1 MKEFKILESH
11 ATYDENKDPAE
22 MNPLLTVINGTQ
34 NEIDNNIGKEEKIMK
49 KDDHLGQYTQLL
61 EKSSSQSTSSVVS
74 GSFSKE
80 KPQEDYVLQKKWC
93 NNGTGTAEE
102 TPVVHVVM
110 KENPVVRE
118 KVKEEIQRTDPTIPR
133 ACCSK
138 PVDFGPE
145 SGDQQFPYSSPIFLP
160 TQSVPPHS
168 TDSLDE
174 SDGAYS
180 KLNFGSFGMENPLMG
195 SSASCQRDSDYET
208 GNIKLCYHNM

>member
-1 MKEFKILESH
+1 MKEFKILENSDTGH
-11 ATYDENKDPAE
+11 ATIYDENKDPAE
-22 MNPLLTVINGTQ
+22 MNPLLTIIHKTQ
-34 NEIDNNIGKEEKIMK
+34 NEIDNNIGKEEKILK
-49 KDDHLGQYTQLL
+49 KDDHFGQYTQLL
-61 EKSSSQSTSSVVS
+61 ENSFSQSTSSVVS

-80 KPQEDYVLQKKWC
+80 KPQEDYVLQ
-93 NNGTGTAEE
+93 TGTAEE

-110 KENPVVRE
+110 KENPMVRE
-118 KVKEEIQRTDPTIPR
+118 KVKEEIQRTDPTILR

-145 SGDQQFPYSSPIFLP
+145 SGDQQFPYSSPIFWP

-208 GNIKLCYHNM
+208 GNINCVII